1 VTPEQCAVEYLE
13 KHGMI
18 PGYDFVP
25 STAVDKAAKLYTEFK
40 DADLDMKPMVVD
52 SVPEGH
58 LVSGPYLM
66 LSGWPGGEPL
76 TGEL

>member
-1 VTPEQCAVEYLE
+1 MTPEQCAVEYLE

-25 STAVDKAAKLYTEFK
+25 STATTAAAKLYTELLDEDR
-40 DADLDMKPMVVD
+40 DAGIITLKPHTE
-52 SVPEGH
+52 PPAH
-58 LVSGPYLM
+58 LR